1 MQCTTFQQQ
10 LDDLLD
16 GTLPAAEQAAL
27 QQHRQSCPLCR
38 QRHEQALALQAALR
52 QLPVPAPSPDFA
64 SRVLERTHRQLDAAP
79 QTTPGNWLKGAVA
92 AGTLIT
98 ALFAGYLAGNLS
110 GTAENN
116 GAITVTLAPQQ
127 IQTVQLAFHSK
138 QALENV
144 RLTLQLPEQIEI
156 DGYPGRRELSWQT
169 NLAQG
174 SNRLQ
179 LPLILHDRNWQGGE
193 LVARLE
199 HPNGQREFRI
209 QARINPPVNS
219 GTTQQ
224 TL

>member
-1 MQCTTFQQQ
+1 MINCTTFQQQ
-10 LDDLLD
+10 LDDWLD
-16 GTLPAAEQAAL
+16 GKLLVDEQVAL
-27 QQHRQSCPLCR
+27 QEHRQQCDRCR
-38 QRHEQALALQAALR
+38 RKYAAAQELQQALR
-52 QLPVPAPSPDFA
+52 DLPVAPPSSDFA
-64 SRVLERTHRQLDAAP
+64 RRVMRHATRSRNTAAR
-79 QTTPGNWLKGAVA
+79 GWLKGSIA
-92 AGTLIT
+92 AGALIT

-110 GTAENN
+110 GTGEHN

-127 IQTVQLAFHSK
+127 TRTVQLAFNSK

-179 LPLILHDRNWQGGE
+179 LPLILRDRNWQGGE
-193 LVARLE
+193 LIARLE
-199 HPNGQREFRI
+199 HPSGQREFRI
-209 QARINPPVNS
+209 QARTNPPVNS

>member
-16 GTLPAAEQAAL
+16 GTLSAVEQAAL
-27 QQHRQSCPLCR
+27 QQHRQTCPLCR
-38 QRHEQALALQAALR
+38 QRYEQALALQAALCR
-52 QLPVPAPSPDFA
+52 LPVPEPSPDFA
-64 SRVLERTHRQLDAAP
+64 SRVLERTHRRRDTA
-79 QTTPGNWLKGAVA
+79 PGNWFKGAVA

-110 GTAENN
+110 GSGETD

-127 IQTVQLAFHSK
+127 IRTVQLAFHSK
-138 QALENV
+138 QALEGV
-144 RLTLQLPEQIEI
+144 RLTLQLPAQIEI
-156 DGYPGRRELSWQT
+156 DGFPGRRELSWQT

-179 LPLILHDRNWQGGE
+179 LPLLVRDRDWQGGE
-193 LVARLE
+193 LIARLE
-199 HPNGQREFRI
+199 HPSGRREFRI
-209 QARINPPVNS
+209 QARVNPPGHS
-219 GTTQQ
+219 DATQK